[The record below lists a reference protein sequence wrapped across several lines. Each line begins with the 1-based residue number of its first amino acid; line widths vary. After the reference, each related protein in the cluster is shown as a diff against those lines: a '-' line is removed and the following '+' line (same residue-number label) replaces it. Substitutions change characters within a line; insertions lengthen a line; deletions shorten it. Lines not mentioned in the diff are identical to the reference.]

1 MSEDR
6 YEKVLLNMIVHYS
19 KKIIKAQRK
28 IDRLRVR
35 DYSHPEWSE
44 TNLGV
49 IETTGDMIRTM
60 KTKIDTIWS
69 CLNHYRSL
77 LGIIKDAT
85 KCVSCDNDAIMSS
98 NYCGDC
104 LYELKGI

>member
-6 YEKVLLNMIVHYS
+6 YEKVLLNMIDHYS

-28 IDRLRVR
+28 IDRLKVR
-35 DYSHPEWSE
+35 SYSDSEWSA

-49 IETTGDMIRTM
+49 IETIGDMIRTM
-60 KTKIDTIWS
+60 KTKIDTIWA

-77 LGIIKDAT
+77 IG
-85 KCVSCDNDAIMSS
+85 V
-98 NYCGDC
+98 NYAS
-104 LYELKGI
+104 